1 MSAGQFETVR
11 VLMSTTSDFH
21 GTERFAVVRRIGAG
35 GMGVVYEVFDRG
47 REARVALK
55 FLPKADP
62 AALLRFKQE
71 FRTVADITHRHL
83 VGLYELFSDHDQW
96 FFTMELVKGVD
107 FRTYIREPR
116 CGQPAPT
123 LAGRPFHSEV
133 PTASMTGADAQHDRT
148 WTNLAGPSGG
158 GELTH
163 EQIERLRTAL
173 RQLVEGVS
181 ALHQLGML
189 HRDIKPT
196 NVLITSEPRVV
207 LLDFGLAAEFQP
219 RRDRPANVFDIVGTV
234 PYMSP
239 EQTERRPL
247 SPASDWYNV
256 GAMLYEV
263 LTGQR
268 PFSGS
273 ITEVMQA
280 KKACDP
286 PDPRCLASSIPDDL
300 RELCMALLQRD
311 PAERADA
318 ARILRHCGPA
328 MSASADSMAER
339 VRRARAGEFVGRRD
353 QLAEMM
359 RAYHRTRR
367 GTTSVVFVCGES
379 GVGKSALVNHFL
391 EALPH
396 RPEPVILSGRCYE
409 QESMP
414 FKAFDN
420 LIDALTRYLTSLP
433 DVEAAA
439 LLPRDISA
447 LVRIFPVVERVA
459 VVAKAPARRA
469 EVPDQREL
477 RRRAFTALRELLA
490 RIADRS
496 PLILAIDDLQ
506 WGDVDSALLIN
517 ELLAP
522 PDAPLLLL
530 VATYRD
536 EDADRSA
543 CLQLLDRSPSDSR
556 VLLSLPP
563 LTRDESIELA
573 ERLLASDDPNAR
585 AEAEQIVRESQ
596 GSPLFVRELAQ
607 HVRDGIRHMSR
618 SGDSGGEP
626 ADGGHIRLD
635 DALWRRIAT
644 LPAHE
649 HAVLEVVSVAGR
661 PLRPADAFAA
671 AAAGGPGVLTRL
683 RTDRFIRVTGCGP
696 NELLAPYHDRIR
708 ETVVARLSA
717 EALRNLHRQLATVA
731 RADSKPDPRI
741 LATHW
746 EGAGEV
752 ELAGEYYAA
761 AADEAAQALAF
772 DQAADLYRKSLVL
785 RPLAGSPRC
794 EHLRKLADALANAGR
809 GSEAARQY
817 AAAADEAHDDE
828 ALALRGQ
835 AGFQFCAAGDIDAG
849 RSELSHVLQK
859 LSIRLPQTRGRAL
872 WSLLANR
879 ARLRLRGIRFRER
892 RAEQVPAAQRT
903 RIDVTWLV
911 AVGLTMIDTIRGA
924 DFQTR
929 NLLLALSTGEPYRI
943 ARSLAWEAT
952 HVAMRGVSGRR
963 RTQRMLTAAGQLAE
977 RLGHPHALGMATMGR
992 GVSAFFLGDWRDSLE
1007 VCDRAAAVFT
1017 ERCTGVAWELD
1028 TSKAFAFWSLFWL
1041 GRFGEIQVRFPR
1053 LVADADGR
1061 GDRLA
1066 AANFTTFGGPF
1077 AFLSRDDP
1085 DAAADALRSVMG
1097 DWSRQDFHVQHFTA
1111 LSAQTYIELYR
1122 GRAGDA
1128 WQNLVRQWPSLE
1140 ASLLLEVECVRVFMW
1155 HLRACCALAAAQE
1168 TAAFGGPA
1176 AALEREAA
1184 RALRRLKR
1192 EKPGWCRP
1200 LASTIRAALLARAG
1214 RSGAAADLLA
1224 GAVSLLEAHDMG
1236 MYAAAARLRR
1246 GKLIGGAAGRE
1257 LIEQAD
1263 EQMREERIVSPERI
1277 VGLFVPG
1284 P

>member
-1 MSAGQFETVR
+1 MP
-11 VLMSTTSDFH
+11 TTSDFH

-55 FLPKADP
+55 FLPKAEP

-71 FRTVADITHRHL
+71 FRTVADITHRNL

-123 LAGRPFHSEV
+123 LDGRSFHSEV
-133 PTASMTGADAQHDRT
+133 PTASMTGADAKHDRT
-148 WTNLAGPSGG
+148 WTNLPGPSGG
-158 GELTH
+158 EELTH
-163 EQIERLRTAL
+163 EQIERLRAAL

-219 RRDRPANVFDIVGTV
+219 RRDRPADVFDIVGTV

-239 EQTERRPL
+239 EQAERRPL

-263 LTGQR
+263 LTGRR

-273 ITEVMQA
+273 ITDVMQA

-286 PDPRCLASSIPDDL
+286 PDPRCLAPGIPEDL
-300 RELCMALLQRD
+300 RELCVALLQRD
-311 PAERADA
+311 PAERPDA

-328 MSASADSMAER
+328 ISASADVMAER
-339 VRRARAGEFVGRRD
+339 ARRSQAGEFVGRRD

-391 EALPH
+391 EELPH

-420 LIDALTRYLTSLP
+420 LIDALTRYLSSLP

-447 LVRIFPVVERVA
+447 LVRIFPVVERVS

-477 RRRAFTALRELLA
+477 RRRAFAALRELLA

-506 WGDVDSALLIN
+506 WGDVDSALLIK
-517 ELLAP
+517 EMLTP

-530 VATYRD
+530 VATYRQ
-536 EDADRSA
+536 EDAERSA
-543 CLQLLDRSPSDSR
+543 CLQLLDRTPGDSR
-556 VLLSLPP
+556 ILLSLPP

-573 ERLLASDDPNAR
+573 ERLLASDDLDAR

-607 HVRDGIRHMSR
+607 HVRDGIRQR
-618 SGDSGGEP
+618 SSADPAGSEP
-626 ADGGHIRLD
+626 ADGGRIRLD

-649 HAVLEVVSVAGR
+649 HAVLDVVSVAGR

-671 AAAGGPGVLTRL
+671 AAAGGPGVLARL

-696 NELLAPYHDRIR
+696 DELLAPYHDRIH

-717 EALRNLHRQLATVA
+717 EALRHLHRQLATVA
-731 RADSKPDPRI
+731 RAGAKPDPRI

-746 EGAGEV
+746 EGAGEA
-752 ELAGEYYAA
+752 ELAGQYYAA

-794 EHLRKLADALANAGR
+794 EHLRRLADALANAGR

-849 RSELSHVLQK
+849 RAELSHVLEK
-859 LSIRLPQTRGRAL
+859 LSIQLPQTRGRAL

-929 NLLLALSTGEPYRI
+929 NLLLALRTGEPYRI

-952 HVAMRGVSGRR
+952 HVAMRGVAGRR

-992 GVSAFFLGDWRDSLE
+992 GVSAFFLGDWRESLE

-1053 LVADADGR
+1053 LMADADGR

-1085 DAAADALRSVMG
+1085 DAAADALRNVMG

-1140 ASLLLEVECVRVFMW
+1140 ASLLLEVECVRIFMW

-1168 TAAFGGPA
+1168 TAASGGPT

-1192 EKPGWCRP
+1192 EKPRWCHP
-1200 LASTIRAALLARAG
+1200 LASTLRAALLARAG
-1214 RSGAAADLLA
+1214 RCEAAADLLA
-1224 GAVSLLEAHDMG
+1224 GAISLLEAHDMG
-1236 MYAAAARLRR
+1236 IYAAAARYRR
-1246 GKLIGGAAGRE
+1246 GELIGGTGGAE
-1257 LIEQAD
+1257 LIEQAA
-1263 EQMREERIVSPERI
+1263 EQMREERILRPERV

-1284 P
+1284 A